1 MLHLIRP
8 GSIGGPNVSMK
19 NISESALSDKY
30 SFSFLVQKRKA
41 KKPFDF
47 KLIKN
52 MAKQIDKEKP
62 SIVHISGLQIAGF
75 YAVKAALKSKTK
87 PKIICTIHGSSTES
101 TSASKLKK
109 WIIKHFFEKYILRKA
124 DACFTVC
131 ERPLSLEMIKK
142 YSKNY
147 VGCIYNIPPTIDN
160 SVTTFDYRKKLD
172 YSEEDLVFVYAGRL
186 VKEKGMD
193 YLDEALYELNE
204 LKNAKTWLIGD
215 GPYRTVLEHH
225 HEELIKNNQLVIFG
239 QLENPVKIIKEADIA
254 FLPSHHE
261 NLPNF
266 LLEGLA
272 LGKPIIATNVGGNS
286 TIVINKYNGLL
297 ISRSSKSL
305 LEAFRYFEEN
315 KCVKDYSNN
324 SKTVLNTKFSK
335 EKILEAL
342 DDLYSTFL

>member
-19 NISESALSDKY
+19 NISESSLSDKY
-30 SFSFLVQKRKA
+30 SFSFLIQKNKA

-52 MAKQIDKEKP
+52 MAKQIDEKKP
-62 SIVHISGLQIAGF
+62 SIVHVSGLQIAGF

-87 PKIICTIHGSSTES
+87 PIIICTIHGSSTES
-101 TSASKLKK
+101 TSISKLKK
-109 WIIKHFFEKYILRKA
+109 YIIKHFFEKYILKKA

-131 ERPLSLEMIKK
+131 EKPLSIEMIKK

-147 VGCIYNIPPTIDN
+147 VGCIFNIPPAIDTSKPDIN
-160 SVTTFDYRKKLD
+160 RREQLG
-172 YSEEDLVFVYAGRL
+172 YSKEDLVFVYAGRL

-193 YLDEALYELNE
+193 YLDEALYN
-204 LKNAKTWLIGD
+204 LKNEKIWLIGD
-215 GPYRTVLEHH
+215 GPYRAVLEQHH
-225 HEELIKNNQLVIFG
+225 PELIENNQLVIFG
-239 QLENPVKIIKEADIA
+239 QLDNPATIIKDADIV

-272 LGKPIIATNVGGNS
+272 LSKPIIATNVGGNS
-286 TIVINKYNGLL
+286 SIVIDKYNGLL
-297 ISRSSKSL
+297 IQQSSNSL
-305 LEAFRYFEEN
+305 LKAFQYFEEN
-315 KCVKDYSNN
+315 KCVEEYSKN
-324 SKTVLNTKFSK
+324 SKAVLDTTFSK
-335 EKILEAL
+335 DKILQKL
-342 DDLYSTFL
+342 DDLYSKYL